1 MKFDE
6 VRETGIYARM
16 NIGPT
21 CRHEC
26 QAVSSAVPIDAKSG
40 KSEPCSVVTYRFFTF
55 WADNRG
61 QDSELRIRAIP
72 RVSLGQRLLASVF
85 ARGRSHPQGLNAT
98 DTLQNGDT
106 LPLNQ

>member
-1 MKFDE
+1 MLK
-6 VRETGIYARM
+6 VV
-16 NIGPT
+16 NPS
-21 CRHEC
+21 H
-26 QAVSSAVPIDAKSG
+26 AVSSRTDS
-40 KSEPCSVVTYRFFTF
+40 FTF

-61 QDSELRIRAIP
+61 QDSELRIRAVP

-85 ARGRSHPQGLNAT
+85 ARGRSHSQGLNAT